1 MRTVDLRTAEPG
13 YACSRVMCIAFTHE
27 PFASI
32 EIYRMGWSGVRK
44 MREKTLTLPAAEM
57 GIIMCSKKT
66 RVIPENVEKYRAC
79 GVSTGAAK
87 PSAGRERGTPPRV
100 GRPQNSFDAC
110 VRARPRVVSTVY
122 QLLGFQTRALISFV
136 VV

>member
-1 MRTVDLRTAEPG
+1 
-13 YACSRVMCIAFTHE
+13 
-27 PFASI
+27 
-32 EIYRMGWSGVRK
+32 
-44 MREKTLTLPAAEM
+44 MREKTLTLPVAEM
-57 GIIMCSKKT
+57 GIIMCSKT
-66 RVIPENVEKYRAC
+66 IRVIPENVGKYRAC
-79 GVSTGAAK
+79 GVRVSTGAAK

-110 VRARPRVVSTVY
+110 VRARPRVVPTVY

>member
-1 MRTVDLRTAEPG
+1 
-13 YACSRVMCIAFTHE
+13 
-27 PFASI
+27 
-32 EIYRMGWSGVRK
+32 
-44 MREKTLTLPAAEM
+44 MREKTLTLPVAEM
-57 GIIMCSKKT
+57 GIIMCSKNT
-66 RVIPENVEKYRAC
+66 RVIPENVGKYRAC

-110 VRARPRVVSTVY
+110 VRARPRVVPTVY